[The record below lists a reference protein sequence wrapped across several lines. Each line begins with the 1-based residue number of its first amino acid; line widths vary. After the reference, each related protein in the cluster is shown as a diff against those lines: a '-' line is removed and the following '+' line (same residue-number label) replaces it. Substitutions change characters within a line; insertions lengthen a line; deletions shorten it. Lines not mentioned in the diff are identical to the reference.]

1 MPLLIESQYA
11 PPRLPGLPLP
21 EFLPARFRHW
31 LGRGADKYV
40 INPAALPRLNT
51 FRASLDLPPVRRLR
65 HWWNSPTQ
73 VLLTFPD
80 WFAPP
85 QPDWPRQAVQVGFPL
100 ADRFGDAE
108 ALSPELTAFL
118 DVGEPPLVFTYG
130 SGMRQG
136 QAFFKTAVA
145 VCRRLGR
152 RGVLLAPQD
161 GQVPADLPAQIIHL
175 AYAPFS
181 ALLPRCAVLIHH
193 GGIGTVAQGLAAG
206 IPQLVVPVAFDHF
219 DEGQRL
225 KRLGLGTTL
234 SRRQFKP
241 ARAAREIGRLLTS
254 PMVREA
260 CIAAKTRMA
269 DEDGVRAACDIIERR
284 QTIPA

>member
-1 MPLLIESQYA
+1 
-11 PPRLPGLPLP
+11 
-21 EFLPARFRHW
+21 
-31 LGRGADKYV
+31 
-40 INPAALPRLNT
+40 
-51 FRASLDLPPVRRLR
+51 
-65 HWWNSPTQ
+65 
-73 VLLTFPD
+73 
-80 WFAPP
+80 
-85 QPDWPRQAVQVGFPL
+85 
-100 ADRFGDAE
+100 
-108 ALSPELTAFL
+108 
-118 DVGEPPLVFTYG
+118 
-130 SGMRQG
+130 
-136 QAFFKTAVA
+136 
-145 VCRRLGR
+145 
-152 RGVLLAPQD
+152 VLLAPQD

-260 CIAAKTRMA
+260 CIAAKTQMA

-284 QTIPA
+284 QTFPA